1 MKAGVKDL
9 CGALSTVLS
18 LMAAL
23 ASLAAVQSG
32 NRELYVQAVL
42 FGLLGAGV
50 ALAALLRM

>member
-9 CGALSTVLS
+9 CGALSAVLS

-23 ASLAAVQSG
+23 ASLTAVQSG